1 MKKQKVQIDPQAHFF
16 KYFSIGAIT
25 FLLGLGS
32 VLYVNLLLP
41 PSPQQELLA
50 LIGLTLSIPGGL
62 LAFYCYIRLLLSR
75 LQHFM
80 EK

>member
-1 MKKQKVQIDPQAHFF
+1 MNKQKVKIDPQAYFF

-50 LIGLTLSIPGGL
+50 IVGLALSIPGGL

>member
-1 MKKQKVQIDPQAHFF
+1 MKKNKVKTDPQSYFF

-41 PSPQQELLA
+41 PSPQQEVLA
-50 LIGLTLSIPGGL
+50 LIGLILSVPGGL